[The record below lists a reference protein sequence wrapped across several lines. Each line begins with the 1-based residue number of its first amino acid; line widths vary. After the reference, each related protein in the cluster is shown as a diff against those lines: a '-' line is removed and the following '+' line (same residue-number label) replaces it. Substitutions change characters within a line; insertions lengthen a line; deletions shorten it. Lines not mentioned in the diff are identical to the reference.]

1 MRNDTMITFI
11 LVLSFI
17 NSVVNLLSF
26 GLMIDILDKVERK
39 Y

>member
-17 NSVVNLLSF
+17 NSVVSLLGF
-26 GLMIDILDKVERK
+26 GLMIDIMDKIERK

>member
-1 MRNDTMITFI
+1 MKNDTMITFI

-17 NSVVNLLSF
+17 DAVIDLLAF
-26 GLMIDILDKVERK
+26 GLMFDILDKVERK

>member
-1 MRNDTMITFI
+1 MRNDTMTTFI

-17 NSVVNLLSF
+17 DSVIDLLAF